1 MIAFVRYL
9 VLKAMMF
16 CSAFSFRPITFLLPY
31 YFYLS
36 ASASLNAISRLF
48 EKMSHIRRLQL
59 DPDVMADMF
68 MKRGFLEHE
77 GTDNRFKEYSGKMSE
92 NWKKVNG
99 LIYYQTM

>member
-1 MIAFVRYL
+1 M
-9 VLKAMMF
+9 
-16 CSAFSFRPITFLLPY
+16 LPY
-31 YFYLS
+31 YFYLL
-36 ASASLNAISRLF
+36 ASASLNAVSRLF

-77 GTDNRFKEYSGKMSE
+77 AQDTRVKVYSGKMSE
-92 NWKKVNG
+92 NWQKVNG